1 MLLLLWLWRVEK
13 QFWPYDRGEVF
24 RAVFYTS
31 CAWFEDEGGV
41 GEERF
46 GVDFYLGSIQ
56 DLVGE
61 VCEAAV

>member
-1 MLLLLWLWRVEK
+1 M
-13 QFWPYDRGEVF
+13 FS
-24 RAVFYTS
+24 AVFNTS

-46 GVDFYLGSIQ
+46 GVGFYLCSVQ